1 MPSSK
6 SLAELGD
13 FLAALRVNGVPVGP
27 EEIDRLR
34 RLFALA
40 PNLERQGLQSLLRA
54 LLVKTPEHRQTFEA
68 LFADWCPERNA
79 DWQEDVG
86 YAPEP
91 TTHPRAGTASGACPT
106 DNRRHY
112 HSTAASGSAVCME
125 PSRRRGAVGIVA
137 VGLLAT
143 ACGRHA
149 APRACRGSR
158 QTSSGNVFSLS

>member
-54 LLVKTPEHRQTFEA
+54 LLVLLAHGV
-68 LFADWCPERNA
+68 PER
-79 DWQEDVG
+79 
-86 YAPEP
+86 
-91 TTHPRAGTASGACPT
+91 
-106 DNRRHY
+106 
-112 HSTAASGSAVCME
+112 
-125 PSRRRGAVGIVA
+125 
-137 VGLLAT
+137 LA
-143 ACGRHA
+143 
-149 APRACRGSR
+149 
-158 QTSSGNVFSLS
+158 